1 MTTPLLSVENLR
13 TQFDT
18 AEGTVRAVDGIS
30 FDVHEGETVGLVGE
44 SGAGKSVAI
53 SSILRLVESPGE
65 IVGGEI
71 RFRGEPIVSFEE
83 GPNGESRPSS
93 EMLSNKEMRERIRG
107 EIATI
112 FQDPHGESQPR
123 VHCRWTAPGV
133 HRDKP

>member
-53 SSILRLVESPGE
+53 SSILRLC
-65 IVGGEI
+65 
-71 RFRGEPIVSFEE
+71 
-83 GPNGESRPSS
+83 
-93 EMLSNKEMRERIRG
+93 RIARRDRRRRD
-107 EIATI
+107 TI
-112 FQDPHGESQPR
+112 PR
-123 VHCRWTAPGV
+123 
-133 HRDKP
+133 